1 MAKAMNAV
9 PLARF
14 LTARKFVPLPL
25 IKAPTGHL
33 GLAHAM
39 VNGRAANLW
48 LDTGAGQTV
57 LDLKFARGLGLSLT
71 PDACRGAGAGGVG
84 LAVLATVVSQLTLA
98 GFTELDFRCVVMDL
112 DHVNAGLK
120 QRGLAPIDGI
130 IGADLLERREAVI
143 DYKAS
148 VLFLRSDLS
157 DAA

>member
-1 MAKAMNAV
+1 MATTMNAV

-25 IKAPTGHL
+25 VKTPTGHL
-33 GLAHAM
+33 ALAQAM
-39 VNGRAANLW
+39 VNGHDASLW

-57 LDLKFARGLGLSLT
+57 LDLKFARELGLSLT
-71 PDACRGAGAGGVG
+71 PDVCRGAGAGGGG
-84 LAVLATVVSQLTLA
+84 LPVLASVVSQLTLA
-98 GFTELDFRCVVMDL
+98 GVTELDFRCLVMDL

-120 QRGLAPIDGI
+120 QRGLARIDGI
-130 IGADLLERREAVI
+130 IGADLLEDREAVI

-148 VLFLRSDLS
+148 VLYLKRDSR

>member
-1 MAKAMNAV
+1 MAAEMNV
-9 PLARF
+9 IPLARF

-25 IKAPTGHL
+25 IKTSTGHL

-57 LDLKFARGLGLSLT
+57 LDLKFARELGLSLT
-71 PDACRGAGAGGVG
+71 PDACRGAGAGGGG
-84 LAVLATVVSQLTLA
+84 LTVLATVVSQLTLA
-98 GFTELDFRCVVMDL
+98 GFTEFDFRCVAMDL
-112 DHVNAGLK
+112 DHVNASLK
-120 QRGLAPIDGI
+120 QRGLPPIDGI

-143 DYKAS
+143 DYRAS
-148 VLFLRSDLS
+148 VLFLRRDSS